1 MRSYCPYEVSRCI
14 HVGLLCVQDQAA
26 DRPTMLDVV
35 SMLSNETL
43 QLSPPKQPAFFI
55 NTFGEEREI
64 SKNKPENCSIN
75 DVTISMMEAR

>member
-1 MRSYCPYEVSRCI
+1 
-14 HVGLLCVQDQAA
+14 
-26 DRPTMLDVV
+26 MLDVV

-55 NTFGEEREI
+55 NTFREEREI

-75 DVTISMMEAR
+75 NVTISMMEAR